1 MIIKNIDEMNKRF
14 NQKIQTSLEL
24 RRLYLELGNMERQ
37 YFINKFIKLCKFRQL
52 YLKDKEELKELTTYL
67 FLKL

>member
-1 MIIKNIDEMNKRF
+1 MIIKNIDEMNNRF

-37 YFINKFIKLCKFRQL
+37 YFINKFIKLCKFRQF

-67 FLKL
+67 FLNL